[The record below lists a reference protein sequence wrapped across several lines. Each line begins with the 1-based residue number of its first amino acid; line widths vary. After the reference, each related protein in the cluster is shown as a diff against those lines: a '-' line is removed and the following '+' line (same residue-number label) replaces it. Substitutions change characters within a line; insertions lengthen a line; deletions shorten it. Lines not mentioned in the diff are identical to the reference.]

1 MFNSIKT
8 FVKAHKTTIAIVGGV
23 AAVVGVG
30 AAVYFQKF
38 HTDKVMEQV
47 GEVVGD
53 VVANTTEAATE
64 A

>member
-23 AAVVGVG
+23 AAVAGVG

-53 VVANTTEAATE
+53 VTEAAAE
-64 A
+64 AVKEA